1 MTIKEEKILKSTI
14 KKIIRESFFD
24 YYNNETKSEDKE
36 TKSDDKKKDDKETK
50 SNDKK
55 SKSRVINQLK
65 SKGID
70 KAQFAY
76 KLWPEKDKDSARSY
90 FYKCLN
96 HETNDDGDIYSFDDE
111 EAIKLRSMLNNQQI

>member
-1 MTIKEEKILKSTI
+1 MTLNEEKILRETI
-14 KKIIRESFFD
+14 KNIIRETIFD
-24 YYNNETKSEDKE
+24 YFNNEEQSDKEDSEDRQA
-36 TKSDDKKKDDKETK
+36 KKM
-50 SNDKK
+50 

-65 SKGID
+65 SKGIN

-96 HETNDDGDIYSFDDE
+96 HETNDDGDVYSFDDK
-111 EAIKLRSMLNNQQI
+111 EATELRSMLNNQQL